1 MRRTCSVWLLLLCA
15 TGAAAVCDLRIG
27 EPKPIV
33 VKKFGSKT
41 AVVKRSLTDIQL
53 SPNESIT
60 FHCPTGISVSQS
72 SGQPVKINA
81 ETAELLCMNDGIYL
95 DDHQIIQH
103 RSSATVYCSG
113 GFTQTL
119 YESNRRL
126 RGCPAADAMTLIIGY
141 KLNGLPDVKQLGIC
155 YDLGTSRPRFLS
167 YLAYAPRN
175 LLLERQTGQELD
187 RLKLDTYLGS
197 LSKYFRFPTNSE
209 FQQLVSNQ
217 KQLGQLYDGKLFEYG
232 SLLQEPQLSKELSNY
247 ADMLSI
253 VWLRALRTG
262 NWQHWLD
269 ALRTANGYTEGA
281 AAAPGVVA
289 SCRGQFD
296 VRLGVSGVATLP
308 IAESCNASRS
318 LLLLDSAGNG
328 MPVPAHIWAHVRA
341 LQPTGT
347 IADEFVVVAHNSP
360 YYTVAELGSFC
371 ADICAEI
378 PWLRESL
385 FGQLHLVPQYGVVN
399 CCRMDQLHKLVDFS
413 FPTAAAAAATP
424 TAATPPIPT
433 SSP

>member
-1 MRRTCSVWLLLLCA
+1 MWRTCSVWLLLLLCA
-15 TGAAAVCDLRIG
+15 TGASAVCDLRIG

-53 SPNESIT
+53 SANESIT

-72 SGQPVKINA
+72 SGEPVKINA
-81 ETAELLCMNDGIYL
+81 DTAELLCLNDGLYL
-95 DDHQIIQH
+95 DDRQIIQH
-103 RSSATVYCSG
+103 RSRAQVYCSG

-119 YESNRRL
+119 YESSRRL
-126 RGCPAADAMTLIIGY
+126 RGCPAADAMTLVVGY
-141 KLNGLPDVKQLGIC
+141 KLNGMPDVKQLGIC

-167 YLAYAPRN
+167 YLAYASRN
-175 LLLERQTGQELD
+175 ALLERQTGQELD

-209 FQQLVSNQ
+209 FQQMVSSQ

-232 SLLQEPQLSKELSNY
+232 SLLQEAPLSKELSNY

-269 ALRTANGYTEGA
+269 ALRTANGYTDGGA
-281 AAAPGVVA
+281 LGA
-289 SCRGQFD
+289 SCGRQFD

-308 IAESCNASRS
+308 IAESCNASRP
-318 LLLLDSAGNG
+318 LLLLDSAGDS

-360 YYTVAELGSFC
+360 YVSKLTL
-371 ADICAEI
+371 
-378 PWLRESL
+378 PLSL
-385 FGQLHLVPQYGVVN
+385 
-399 CCRMDQLHKLVDFS
+399 S
-413 FPTAAAAAATP
+413 
-424 TAATPPIPT
+424 
-433 SSP
+433 